1 MLIEETS
8 NYSNK
13 LNEIGQLGL
22 DNLGNTCYMNAAIQ
36 ALSNCFVFTSF
47 FLDCSNYVD
56 YIANLNKYLQQSSA
70 SSLLSIKY
78 MRLMKDLW
86 QPSKKLNQKTKK
98 IQQITSLSPVDFVN
112 TVKLINPL
120 FRGYQQHDSQEF
132 LIYLMDQLHEE
143 LKRPIQISEIKIV
156 TDSDTD
162 DTLTNTCD
170 KDSGVSSNW
179 TKSTEDDL
187 DSESIDSYVTCGDE
201 EPSSDFSDNL
211 DYSDADDCFTGIKS
225 VCKRSSKNL
234 KDKVE
239 KSKHS
244 KPVFTS
250 IISEIFEG
258 KIISQVKCLECNNKS
273 TTTESYL
280 HLSIPIPSKEYL
292 QMLQNKTNRDS
303 DQEIQSNGW
312 IGWIF
317 DTMRGYMWSSPIQL
331 GDCLSS
337 FFSDDDL
344 KDENMYSCE
353 KCKKFINL

>member
-1 MLIEETS
+1 MLVEES
-8 NYSNK
+8 RNDLNK

-36 ALSNCFVFTSF
+36 ALSNCFAFTSF
-47 FLDCSNYVD
+47 FLDCPSYVN
-56 YIANLNKYLQQSSA
+56 YIANSNKSLQQSSA
-70 SSLLSIKY
+70 SSLLSLKY
-78 MRLMKDLW
+78 IRLMKDLW

-120 FRGYQQHDSQEF
+120 FRGYQQNDSQEF

-143 LKRPIQISEIKIV
+143 LKRPIPVSEIKTIS
-156 TDSDTD
+156 DSDTD

-179 TKSTEDDL
+179 TKSAEDDL
-187 DSESIDSYVTCGDE
+187 DSESIDSYVTCGDD

-211 DYSDADDCFTGIKS
+211 DYSDADDCLTSNKS
-225 VCKRSSKNL
+225 VCKKSPKIIL

-239 KSKHS
+239 KLKQS
-244 KPVFTS
+244 KPVYES
-250 IISEIFEG
+250 IITEIFEG
-258 KIISQVKCLECNNKS
+258 KIMSQVKCLECNNKS
-273 TTTESYL
+273 RTTESFL

-292 QMLQNKTNRDS
+292 QLLHNKTNRES
-303 DQEIQSNGW
+303 DQENQSNGW

-317 DTMRGYMWSSPIQL
+317 DTMRGYMWSNPIQL
-331 GDCLSS
+331 GDCLSY

-353 KCKKFINL
+353 KCKK